1 MRKSKIETLSSEELV
16 GKFIEIATEHG
27 EAIAAL
33 DTKTANRLFD
43 RESRV
48 VRELRARPGDHRR
61 RLFALYRHPNF
72 QVRLNAVRRTFALN
86 RAEAEAQLREIG
98 ETAPEPQGFH
108 ARMSLSML
116 EIGLSKLPEDP
127 EI

>member
-1 MRKSKIETLSSEELV
+1 MSSEDLV
-16 GKFIEIATEHG
+16 DNFIEVATKQG

-43 RESRV
+43 HESRI
-48 VRELRARPGDHRR
+48 VRELRSRLGDHRH
-61 RLFALYRHPNF
+61 LLLALYNHPNF
-72 QVRLNAVRRTFALN
+72 QVRLNAVGRTFALN
-86 RAEAEAQLREIG
+86 REEAERQLREIG
-98 ETAPEPQGFH
+98 ATAPSPQGSD

-116 EIGLSKLPEDP
+116 ELGISKLPEDP